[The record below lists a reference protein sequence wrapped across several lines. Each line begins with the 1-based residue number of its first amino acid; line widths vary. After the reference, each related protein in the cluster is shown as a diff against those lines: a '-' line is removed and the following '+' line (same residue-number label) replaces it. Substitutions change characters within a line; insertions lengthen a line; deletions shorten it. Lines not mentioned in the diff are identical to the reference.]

1 MKHARLAIHDA
12 ELKTQDTGARTQD
25 FGRGTKDAKDQTQ
38 GASDKTT
45 DPGTGSDGEPMMK
58 RKWTRSRSA
67 GFTLLE
73 VMVSLVVGMMIVGGV
88 MGSISMSI
96 QYSHRVQK
104 RLYESAVIEAAAEH
118 LLTRPRDIEAGS
130 ITLDDFPGS
139 PRVEVQAILVDLGDR
154 QAGQDRQGNLYRV
167 LLSYAKQH
175 VEFSVIIPPE
185 REGKL

>member
-1 MKHARLAIHDA
+1 
-12 ELKTQDTGARTQD
+12 
-25 FGRGTKDAKDQTQ
+25 
-38 GASDKTT
+38 
-45 DPGTGSDGEPMMK
+45 
-58 RKWTRSRSA
+58 
-67 GFTLLE
+67 
-73 VMVSLVVGMMIVGGV
+73 MVSLVVGMMIVGGV

-139 PRVEVQAILVDLGDR
+139 PRVDVQGIPVDLGDR
-154 QAGQDRQGNLYRV
+154 QTGQDRQGNLYRV
-167 LLSYAKQH
+167 LLSYANQH